1 MPEVVNQYSHTFIGQ
16 AVDSTWKFYMPNI
29 PKLRNS
35 NYFEI
40 CVQQIGMRRSGV
52 SAPHDVFF
60 FVGDIQ
66 GARSQIVINTGQI
79 DSRINLGMI
88 VNYDGATIPA
98 LLTSPAPVE
107 FRLNT
112 MQPAN
117 PFTVTVCRL
126 AGQELAAASSATIQ
140 APKSLVSMGTTV
152 NAQFTATIDNG
163 AGLAGTVL
171 TVSSMTSPSNVLAVG
186 QTVTL
191 ASTGATNT
199 ISALGTGTGGVGT
212 YTVGSSQLVTPDAYF
227 FSSSSD
233 TASNS
238 QLIMVWTIKEMSPY
252 PIPRGE
258 VISY

>member
-16 AVDSTWKFYMPNI
+16 AVDSSWKFYMPNI

-40 CVQQIGMRRSGV
+40 CVQQIGMRRSGA

-66 GARSQIVINTGQI
+66 GAKSQIVINTGQI

-88 VNYDGATIPA
+88 VNYDGLTIPA

-107 FRLNT
+107 FRMNT

-117 PFTVTVCRL
+117 PFCVTVCRL
-126 AGQELAAASSATIQ
+126 AGQELAQSNAAILT
-140 APKSLVSMGTTV
+140 APKSLVPMGTTV
-152 NAQFTATIDNG
+152 TAQFRGSISDGLGGTGTILN
-163 AGLAGTVL
+163 V
-171 TVSSMTSPSNVLAVG
+171 VSMTSPSTVLAIG
-186 QTVTL
+186 TAVTS
-191 ASTGATNT
+191 STSAANT
-199 ISALGTGTGGVGT
+199 ITALGTGTGGTGT
-212 YTVGSSQLVTPDAYF
+212 YTVGTSQLVISDDF
-227 FSSSSD
+227 FATVSD
-233 TASNS
+233 TTSNA

-258 VISY
+258 MISY